1 MPGSPRVYILHSGE
15 PGNEAMAHALC
26 GWYSLI
32 PRPHV
37 GELGLGLWVV
47 GGEAVK
53 TRGSEGTY
61 KG

>member
-1 MPGSPRVYILHSGE
+1 
-15 PGNEAMAHALC
+15 MAHVLC

-47 GGEAVK
+47 REVVK
-53 TRGSEGTY
+53 RVV
-61 KG
+61 KGVVIGACKRNWGW

>member
-1 MPGSPRVYILHSGE
+1 
-15 PGNEAMAHALC
+15 MAHALC

-47 GGEAVK
+47 WEAVK
-53 TRGSEGTY
+53 RVVKGGACKRNRGVGASWEEG
-61 KG
+61 GQLRRGRA